1 MNTILQATAEY
12 NKKYEQLTLGYSDN
26 HKKLQNY
33 AFSRTHNTATSS
45 DLVQETF
52 LKTWRFILKGGDIKI
67 MEAFLYHVLNDLIID
82 EYRKKKSVSLDNLLE
97 KGFEPGQDTRERL
110 MNTSD
115 GKALVALLKDLPTN
129 YRKMLRMRYIQ
140 ELSLLEISLITGKTK
155 NTIAVQIH
163 RGLQKLRV
171 LYLVSANE
179 AAIQ

>member
-1 MNTILQATAEY
+1 MDPKKKKEY
-12 NKKYEQLTLGYSDN
+12 DEKCEQLTIGYSDN
-26 HKKLQNY
+26 HKKLENY
-33 AFSRTHNTATSS
+33 AFSRTHNNATSD

-97 KGFEPGQDTRERL
+97 KGFEPGHDMRERL
-110 MNTSD
+110 MNMSD
-115 GKALVALLKDLPTN
+115 GKELVKLLAALPEN
-129 YRKMLRMRYIQ
+129 YQKILQMRFVQ

-155 NTIAVQIH
+155 NTVAVQIH
-163 RGLQKLRV
+163 RGIQKLRV
-171 LYLVSANE
+171 LYLVSAHE